1 MHILQKHISLKRL
14 TMEIP
19 NQDERIAF
27 VKYVTKSLTASNPG
41 IMPYEIHNMI
51 TSLGVCTSGK
61 EIQKIQKEL

>member
-1 MHILQKHISLKRL
+1 
-14 TMEIP
+14 MEIP

-41 IMPYEIHNMI
+41 ILPDAIHQMI
-51 TSLGVCTSGK
+51 TDLGVCTSGK